1 MWRKE
6 MAQQKGG
13 DKITRNIVIG
23 MVLLVVLAGVGASLF
38 SSHSTSSAAKPVAAS
53 KADGYGIALNPTAK
67 VRVDFWEDFQCPNCR
82 NFEAVNNAYI
92 DSLVKAGKI
101 KAVYHPMSF
110 IGPESIMAANAAAC
124 ASDAGKF
131 AEFHTALYANQSK
144 TENSGLWNA
153 QVLTVLGIGVGIKD
167 KNFASC
173 VKSSKYEGWVS
184 TIETDAT
191 KQGVNSTPTVF
202 VNGTLMPTENYL
214 DLKKFTAY
222 LAAAGVK

>member
-1 MWRKE
+1 M
-6 MAQQKGG
+6 MAQQNGG

-38 SSHSTSSAAKPVAAS
+38 SSHSTNSSAKPAAAS
-53 KADGYGIALNPTAK
+53 KADGYGITFNPNAK

-82 NFEAVNNAYI
+82 NFEAVNSSYVN
-92 DSLVKAGKI
+92 SLVTAGKI
-101 KAVYHPMSF
+101 KAVFHPMSF
-110 IGPESIMAANAAAC
+110 IGPESILAGSAAGC

-131 AEFHTALYANQSK
+131 LEFHTALYANQPK

-153 QVLTVLGIGVGIKD
+153 QVLTILGIGSGIKD
-167 KNFASC
+167 KNFSQC
-173 VKSSKYEGWVS
+173 VKSSKYEGWLS

-202 VNGTLMPTENYL
+202 VNGQLMPTTNYL
-214 DLKKFTAY
+214 DVKKFSAY

>member
-1 MWRKE
+1 

-13 DKITRNIVIG
+13 DKVTRNIVIG
-23 MVLLVVLAGVGASLF
+23 MVLVVVLAGVGASLF
-38 SSHSTSSAAKPVAAS
+38 SSHSTNSAAKPVLAS
-53 KADGYGIALNPTAK
+53 KADGYGITINPTAK
-67 VRVDFWEDFQCPNCR
+67 VKVDFWEDFQCPNCR

-92 DSLVKAGKI
+92 ESLVRAGKI

-110 IGPESIMAANAAAC
+110 IGPESILAANAAAC
-124 ASDAGKF
+124 SADAGKF
-131 AEFHTALYANQSK
+131 LEMHTALYANQSK

-202 VNGTLMPTENYL
+202 VNGKLMPTENYL
-214 DLKKFTAY
+214 DNKKFAAY
-222 LAAAGVK
+222 LVAAGVK

>member
-1 MWRKE
+1 

-13 DKITRNIVIG
+13 DKVTRNIVIG
-23 MVLLVVLAGVGASLF
+23 MVLVVVLAGVGASLF
-38 SSHSTSSAAKPVAAS
+38 SSHSTNSAAKPVLAS
-53 KADGYGIALNPTAK
+53 KADGYGITINPTAK
-67 VRVDFWEDFQCPNCR
+67 VKVDFWEDFQCPNCR
-82 NFEAVNNAYI
+82 NFEAVNNAYVE
-92 DSLVKAGKI
+92 SLVRAGKI

-110 IGPESIMAANAAAC
+110 IGPESILAANAAGC
-124 ASDAGKF
+124 AADAGKF
-131 AEFHTALYANQSK
+131 LEFHTALYANQSK

-202 VNGTLMPTENYL
+202 VNGKLMPTENYL
-214 DLKKFTAY
+214 DNKKFAAY
-222 LAAAGVK
+222 LVAAGVK

>member
-1 MWRKE
+1 

-13 DKITRNIVIG
+13 DKVTRNIVIG
-23 MVLLVVLAGVGASLF
+23 MVLVVVLAGVGASLF
-38 SSHSTSSAAKPVAAS
+38 SSHSTNSSAKPVLAS
-53 KADGYGIALNPTAK
+53 KADGYGITINPTAK
-67 VRVDFWEDFQCPNCR
+67 VKVDFWEDFQCPNCR

-92 DSLVKAGKI
+92 ESLVRAGKI

-110 IGPESIMAANAAAC
+110 IGPESILAANAAGC
-124 ASDAGKF
+124 AADAGKF
-131 AEFHTALYANQSK
+131 LEFHTALYANQSK

-202 VNGTLMPTENYL
+202 VNGKLMPTENYL
-214 DLKKFTAY
+214 DNKKFAAY
-222 LAAAGVK
+222 LVAAGVK

>member
-1 MWRKE
+1 

-13 DKITRNIVIG
+13 DKVTRNIVIG
-23 MVLLVVLAGVGASLF
+23 MVLVVVLAGVGASLF
-38 SSHSTSSAAKPVAAS
+38 SSHSTNSAAKPVLAS
-53 KADGYGIALNPTAK
+53 KADGYGITINPTAK
-67 VRVDFWEDFQCPNCR
+67 VKVDFWEDFQCPNCR
-82 NFEAVNNAYI
+82 NFEAVNNAYV
-92 DSLVKAGKI
+92 DSLVRAGKI

-110 IGPESIMAANAAAC
+110 IGPESILAANAAGC
-124 ASDAGKF
+124 AADAGKF
-131 AEFHTALYANQSK
+131 LEFHTALYANQSK

-202 VNGTLMPTENYL
+202 VNGKLMPTENYL
-214 DLKKFTAY
+214 DNKKFAAY
-222 LAAAGVK
+222 LVAAGVK

>member
-1 MWRKE
+1 

-13 DKITRNIVIG
+13 DKVTRNIVIG
-23 MVLLVVLAGVGASLF
+23 MVLVVVLAGVGASLF
-38 SSHSTSSAAKPVAAS
+38 SSHSANSAAKPVLAS
-53 KADGYGIALNPTAK
+53 KADGYGITINPTAK
-67 VRVDFWEDFQCPNCR
+67 VKVDFWEDFQCPNCR
-82 NFEAVNNAYI
+82 NFEAVNNAYV
-92 DSLVKAGKI
+92 DSLVRAGKI

-110 IGPESIMAANAAAC
+110 IGPESILAANAAGC
-124 ASDAGKF
+124 AADAGKF
-131 AEFHTALYANQSK
+131 LEFHTALYANQSK

-202 VNGTLMPTENYL
+202 VNGKLMPTENYL
-214 DLKKFTAY
+214 DNKKFAAY
-222 LAAAGVK
+222 LVAAGVK